1 MIGINEKVE
10 MKMLRHDIK
19 RSISSIK
26 LILNGKYDSQHK
38 N

>member
-10 MKMLRHDIK
+10 MKM
-19 RSISSIK
+19 SISSIK